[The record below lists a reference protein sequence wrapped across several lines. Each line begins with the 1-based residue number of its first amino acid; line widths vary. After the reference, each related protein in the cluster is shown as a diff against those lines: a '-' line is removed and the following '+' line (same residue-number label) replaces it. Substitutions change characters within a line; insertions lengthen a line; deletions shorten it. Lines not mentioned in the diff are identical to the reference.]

1 MSNIKL
7 FQEQKIRTAWNADEE
22 EWYFSVVDVVAVL
35 TDSVDYQTARKY
47 WNKLKQRL
55 GNEGSELVTNCHQLK
70 MPSPRDGKNYLT
82 DVLPTKGILRLI
94 QSIPSQKAEP
104 FKVWLAQVGSERMD
118 EIADPE
124 KAIIRGAGYYRAK
137 GYSEGWINQ
146 RLRTIEIRKK
156 LTDEWRAS
164 GVQEGK
170 EYAILTNDLMRAW
183 SGLSVQEYKEH
194 KGLTKENLRDNMTDI
209 ELILTS
215 LAEITTTRLSQREHP
230 QGLEESQHVAKRG
243 GAVARRARED
253 YEETTGESAISNLN
267 AEEKALLETTKPDTK
282 PE

>member
-7 FQEQKIRTAWNADEE
+7 FQEQRIRATWNAEEE

-35 TDSVDYQTARKY
+35 TDSADPKQYIKKMRSRDKELSEKWGTICTPVEMTGLDGRRRKIQAATA
-47 WNKLKQRL
+47 
-55 GNEGSELVTNCHQLK
+55 
-70 MPSPRDGKNYLT
+70 
-82 DVLPTKGILRLI
+82 KGILRLV
-94 QSIPSQKAEP
+94 QSIPSPKAEP
-104 FKVWLAQVGSERMD
+104 FKMWLAQVGSERID

-124 KAIIRGAGYYRAK
+124 KAILRGAEYYRMK
-137 GYSEGWINQ
+137 GYPEGWINQ

-164 GVQEGK
+164 GVEEGK

-194 KGLTKENLRDNMTDI
+194 KGLTKESLRDNMTDI

-230 QGLEESQHVAKRG
+230 QGLAESRHVAKRG

-253 YEETTGESAISNLN
+253 FETTTGESAISSLN
-267 AEEKALLETTKPDTK
+267 AEEKQLLETTKKDDDQN
-282 PE
+282 